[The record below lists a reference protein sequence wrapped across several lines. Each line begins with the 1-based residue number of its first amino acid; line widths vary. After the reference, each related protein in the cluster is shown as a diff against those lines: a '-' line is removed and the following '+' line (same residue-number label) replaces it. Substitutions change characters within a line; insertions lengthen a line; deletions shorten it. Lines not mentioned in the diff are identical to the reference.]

1 MVGRMRTDM
10 RASLE
15 ALLDEYAGLASR
27 LARMQADVAA
37 VTGCAH
43 SAEGGISATVNP
55 NGELVR
61 LSIDDPARW
70 ADSQVLAAQIVEVVR
85 RAATDARD
93 RVGAIV
99 SKALPQFEGALRTD
113 GTLDVTR
120 LLPPVTGRDGE

>member
-10 RASLE
+10 RASLG
-15 ALLDEYAGLASR
+15 ALLDEYAGLAAR

-37 VTGCAH
+37 VTGTAR
-43 SAEGGISATVNP
+43 SAEAGVSATVNP

-61 LSIDDPARW
+61 LSIDDPARRV
-70 ADSQVLAAQIVEVVR
+70 DSQTLAAQIVEVVR
-85 RAATDARD
+85 RAATDARE

-99 SKALPQFEGALRTD
+99 SAALPQFEGALRAD

-120 LLPPVTGRDGE
+120 LLPPVAGRDGE